1 MNDSYIKFLKKL
13 QEETGIQ
20 GVGDLLDSMNPL
32 QEKVFMVVRGMG
44 DVEYHTQP
52 ELKPL
57 VTRTME
63 NLVKIYDMIQEDGT
77 IQGNL
82 RFVLNG
88 MKNDLTTIHYKADKE
103 SVRNKAFHSLNELKF
118 LDLELKKQMG
128 EG

>member
-20 GVGDLLDSMNPL
+20 GVIDLLDSMNDL
-32 QEKVFMVVRGMG
+32 QEKVFLIVRGMG

-52 ELKPL
+52 ELKQL
-57 VTRTME
+57 VTRSIE

-88 MKNDLTTIHYKADKE
+88 MKNDLTTIHHKADKE
-103 SVRNKAFHSLNELKF
+103 IVRNKAFHSLNELKF
-118 LDLELKKQMG
+118 LDLYLK
-128 EG
+128 ENYTN